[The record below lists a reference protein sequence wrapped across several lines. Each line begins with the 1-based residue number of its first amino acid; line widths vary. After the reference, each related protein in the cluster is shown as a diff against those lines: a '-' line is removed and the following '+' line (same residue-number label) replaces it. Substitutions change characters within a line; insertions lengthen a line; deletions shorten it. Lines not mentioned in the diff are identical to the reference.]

1 MKKCLVGL
9 WGVVAMMPM
18 TGWAEVYCRM
28 PNGTIIHQKLAVTC
42 PAGADLVDANG
53 LLLAPAARTAKTE
66 PRQPGNPIKTTP
78 GAAEISSADLGK
90 DWPLTVPKGTLACR
104 PSPANPKLQI
114 VTFSEGGQTYTLNGT
129 ARAQAAANGWRDI
142 RWVWKP
148 NDQIPGTNMPISP
161 LLERGLALC
170 R

>member
-1 MKKCLVGL
+1 MKKRTLGL
-9 WGVVAMMPM
+9 FCAALMNALPGQ
-18 TGWAEVYCRM
+18 AEVHCKM

-53 LLLAPAARTAKTE
+53 ILLAPAARTKNAA
-66 PRQPGNPIKTTP
+66 PQLPGNPVKTTS
-78 GAAEISSADLGK
+78 GTAEVSSTDLGK

-114 VTFSEGGQTYTLNGT
+114 VIFSEGGQTYAVNGT
-129 ARAQAAANGWRDI
+129 ARAQAAANGWRDV

-148 NDQIPGTNMPISP
+148 NNQIPGTNMPISP

-170 R
+170 K